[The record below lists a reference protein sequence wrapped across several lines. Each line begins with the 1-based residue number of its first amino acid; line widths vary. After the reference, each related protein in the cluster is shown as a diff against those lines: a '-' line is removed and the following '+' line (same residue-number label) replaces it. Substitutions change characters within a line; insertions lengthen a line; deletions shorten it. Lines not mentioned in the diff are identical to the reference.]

1 VRFVPEYD
9 RNGDVKSVNVGA
21 VTANRPTAEKGGP
34 FVHVTFRLPKR
45 LFGPTANVIVEL
57 DEDSLDGTPQVLAAD
72 LKAMRDAL

>member
-1 VRFVPEYD
+1 MRFTPEYD
-9 RNGDVKSVNVGA
+9 RAGEVKAVNVA
-21 VTANRPTAEKGGP
+21 AMTTNRPAADKGGP
-34 FVHVTFRLPKR
+34 MVRVTFRLPKR